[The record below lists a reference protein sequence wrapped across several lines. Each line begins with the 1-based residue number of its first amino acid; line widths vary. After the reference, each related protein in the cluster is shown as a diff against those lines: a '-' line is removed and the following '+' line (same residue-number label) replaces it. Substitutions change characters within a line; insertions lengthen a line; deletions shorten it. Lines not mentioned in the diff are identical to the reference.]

1 MCLTISVSSQVSVNY
16 KAACNVLFKEAGKEC
31 SLITPVGLKS
41 MNHIYIYVLNRGS
54 SVVIGVTGTHIT

>member
-1 MCLTISVSSQVSVNY
+1 VNY